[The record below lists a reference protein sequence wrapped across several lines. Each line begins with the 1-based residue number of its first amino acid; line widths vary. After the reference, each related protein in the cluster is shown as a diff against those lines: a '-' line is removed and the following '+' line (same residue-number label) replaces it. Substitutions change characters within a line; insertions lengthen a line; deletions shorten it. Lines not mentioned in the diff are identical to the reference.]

1 MKIVYGPKGTGK
13 TKIVIDEA
21 NSMIDSAKGHVVFL
35 TDTNRYMYDL
45 KNQIR
50 VINISDYGVFTEE
63 ALVGFVKG
71 LVAAN
76 FDNEYIYVDGI
87 ARITKKEL
95 KDLEA
100 FFAVVEKLEADFS
113 VSFVF
118 TCSADKEDLPDFLK
132 KHLD

>member
-1 MKIVYGPKGTGK
+1 
-13 TKIVIDEA
+13 
-21 NSMIDSAKGHVVFL
+21 
-35 TDTNRYMYDL
+35 
-45 KNQIR
+45 
-50 VINISDYGVFTEE
+50 
-63 ALVGFVKG
+63 

-118 TCSADKEDLPDFLK
+118 TCSAAKQDLPDFLK